1 MKLLC
6 SIRRTGVFL
15 SPWLSAAYVLRKKL
29 LIFAGMK
36 HIAKLLPITL
46 AAAGLC
52 VLGATALPLAVRG
65 SARLCRAV
73 GRGIKSIFIKK
84 EK

>member
-1 MKLLC
+1 M
-6 SIRRTGVFL
+6 
-15 SPWLSAAYVLRKKL
+15 AALHGDKVL
-29 LIFAGMK
+29 AS
-36 HIAKLLPITL
+36 L

-52 VLGATALPLAVRG
+52 VLGAAALPLAVRG